1 MKVLLTNDDGFG
13 SAGITLLYE
22 IVSELKFVSEIW
34 IVAPSVDMS
43 GCSRSLNLRKPIQVN
58 CLGERK
64 YSVSGTPAECV
75 ILALNKIMNKKP
87 DLILSGINHGLNVG
101 NDVSYSGTIAA
112 AMEGTTLSIPSIALS
127 QMYSSDHSQIKWES
141 AKSFAP
147 DIISKLVATGWSKN
161 IVINVNFPAGK
172 VLGVKFVEQGQHR
185 MSSDSNYI
193 ENMGDNGPY
202 VIRGDRV
209 LIGSGDVDIVSK
221 GFITITPLK
230 LDFTDYD
237 SLKIIENAFE
247 KPQMYNHK

>member
-34 IVAPSVDMS
+34 IAAPSVDMS
-43 GCSRSLNLRKPIQVN
+43 GCSRSLSLRKPIQVN

-64 YSVSGTPAECV
+64 YTVDGTPAECV
-75 ILALNKIMNKKP
+75 ILALNRIMDKKP

-112 AMEGTTLSIPSIALS
+112 AMEGATSLIPSIALS
-127 QMYSSDHSQIKWES
+127 QAYSSDRSKIKWES

-147 DIISKLVATGWSKN
+147 NIIGKLIEVGWPKN
-161 IVINVNFPAGK
+161 AVINVNFPAEK
-172 VLGVKFVEQGQHR
+172 VLGIKFIEQGQYK
-185 MSSDSNYI
+185 MDSNASCI
-193 ENMGDNGPY
+193 ESIGDNNSY

-209 LIGSGDVDIVSK
+209 LIGSGDVDMVSK
-221 GFITITPLK
+221 GFITITALK

-237 SLKIIENAFE
+237 GLKSIESAF
-247 KPQMYNHK
+247 KKAQI